1 MYHLE
6 NIMNKLQLSIVVAGI
21 SLTTGIYFSNSHK
34 DLALTV
40 GMSSGGLLLGVGGT
54 IFVNQKFNQRKINL
68 LVKDKKNLE
77 STNGDLNT
85 RLQTFNTQLNQGK
98 KLSDELTSEVN
109 KLTEELAQTITQLKL
124 IESQKQTTDYQNIE
138 HVKGLTK
145 LQETNRHLVSKLE
158 NLQEIIKDKEARIN
172 ELDTELENGWGEQV
186 TIEAEK
192 IFKKRAEKIIIEEI
206 SHDKKVAMRALEI
219 CEKYMRLTE
228 EMYEDNEQHHQQAI
242 SVNDK
247 AKEVITNLKQAEIE
261 ALGAKEDYIKDLQ
274 LKIERLNSQLDGEI
288 IEPEKRKGMVGRY
301 WDIANFLIDHM
312 SELGTNLRVTGL
324 EECGEYA
331 IIAFGYSKSAVPT
344 QICEAINKHG
354 KVWSKSHGIHSIGNA
369 RLSPRF
375 PAIEVTVYKDKPAQ
389 DTTEKVYQ
397 SGLIAAK
404 LFSETVHKALDPKK
418 GGKPTLRVMG
428 ATGDGKGIALKNY
441 LEYLVKQSGWEIWL
455 SDPVDGSTEDYW
467 DCPKIATDASSAAK
481 AYKKFLNLHDI
492 REKSKVDGFT
502 DLNVVGIFDEFDRNH
517 SKEQHEEA
525 LRVMVSIRHTRLRQV
540 LVGQCAEVGKNGWTW
555 GDMTNC
561 SLLALEKSI
570 GILKKHLKS
579 DMGWTSNQL
588 KKLEKDYNQFTKWRD
603 DQNAEN
609 PDIPYENRIRL
620 GLLIIGDSYQFLE
633 VPIAY
638 KGFIRDTGAS
648 IVRESFE
655 NTPTRTTTSDN
666 EHTTPKNH
674 IQSQESCKN
683 DLEKPVYCPTC
694 HSTSITEIEPYKDGR
709 RRFRCGKGHRFEVQ
723 PNQVREE

>member
-1 MYHLE
+1 
-6 NIMNKLQLSIVVAGI
+6 MNKLQLSIVVAGI
-21 SLTTGIYFSNSHK
+21 SLATGIYFSNSES
-34 DLALTV
+34 DNNLALTV
-40 GMSSGGLLLGVGGT
+40 GMSSGGLLLGIGGT
-54 IFVNQKFNQRKINL
+54 IFVNQKFNQKKINL
-68 LVKDKKNLE
+68 LIKDKNNLE
-77 STNGDLNT
+77 NTNADLNT

-109 KLTEELAQTITQLKL
+109 KLTEQLAQTVTQLKL

-138 HVKGLTK
+138 QVKGLTK

-158 NLQEIIKDKEARIN
+158 SLQEIIKDKDARIN

-301 WDIANFLIDHM
+301 WDIGNFLIDHM

-331 IIAFGYSKSAVPT
+331 VIAFGYSKSAVPT

-375 PAIEVTVYKDKPAQ
+375 PAIEVTIYKDKPAQ
-389 DTTEKVYQ
+389 DTTESIYKD
-397 SGLIAAK
+397 GLVPAK
-404 LFSETVHKALDPKK
+404 LFAETVYKALNPKK
-418 GGKPTLRVMG
+418 KGKPTLRVMG
-428 ATGDGKGIALKNY
+428 ATGDGKGIAIKNLLAY
-441 LEYLVKQSGWEIWL
+441 FVEQDGWELWL
-455 SDPVDGSTEDYW
+455 SDPVADSDEDYW
-467 DCPKIATDASSAAK
+467 DCPKIATDTNSARK
-481 AYKKFLNLHDI
+481 AYSEFVNLHET
-492 REKSKVDGFT
+492 RYQAKVKGFT
-502 DLNVVGIFDEFDRNH
+502 SRDVLAVFDEFDREH
-517 SKEQHEEA
+517 SEEQHEQA
-525 LRVMVSIRHTRLRQV
+525 QKIMTSIRHTGLRQI

-555 GDMTNC
+555 DDMKNC
-561 SLLALEKSI
+561 SLLALEGSI
-570 GILKKHLKS
+570 GTLKKHLTT
-579 DMGWTSNQL
+579 DMGWTRP
-588 KKLEKDYNQFTKWRD
+588 KVTKLGKEYDKYRKWAD
-603 DQNAEN
+603 EQNAEN
-609 PDIPYENRIRL
+609 PDRPVENQTRL
-620 GLLIIGDSYQFLE
+620 GLLVIGDSYQFLE
-633 VPIAY
+633 IPMAY
-638 KGFIRDTGAS
+638 KGFICAS
-648 IVRESFE
+648 DACTVRESFE
-655 NTPTRTTTSDN
+655 IDVAKSTLNDVDTV
-666 EHTTPKNH
+666 
-674 IQSQESCKN
+674 IQSAETK
-683 DLEKPVYCPTC
+683 DKEIPIYCPKC
-694 HSTSITEIEPYKDGR
+694 RSKSITEIDAYSDGR
-709 RRFRCGKGHRFEVQ
+709 RRFRCGKGHRFPIQLEQ
-723 PNQVREE
+723 IRE